1 MNIIDIISSF
11 KCFNIECK
19 SIFNIANH
27 ILMIKYTEASKLS
40 APKPVR
46 MNTLLEFG
54 SSKSQGLLN
63 SLDINYSPVVN
74 NVLKLDD

>member
-1 MNIIDIISSF
+1 MDVISSF

-27 ILMIKYTEASKLS
+27 ILIIKYTEASKLS
-40 APKPVR
+40 APKLVK

-54 SSKSQGLLN
+54 SSKSQGLLS
-63 SLDINYSPVVN
+63 SLNYDCASADN
-74 NVLKLDD
+74 NVLKLYD